1 MWWKKIA
8 LLIALLCAPFGD
20 GATQFD
26 LSFVHSTSKVIVT
39 DYYYML
45 EYSVVRGK
53 ATAKASG
60 KLLIKLQSLYR

>member
-1 MWWKKIA
+1 MWWKEIV

-26 LSFVHSTSKVIVT
+26 LSFVHSTNKVIVT

-53 ATAKASG
+53 ATTKASG